1 MIINIV
7 YEDDDIIVCQKPV
20 GVSSQFSDNENM
32 LSLLK
37 EQLNLKEMPYVV
49 HRLDTAVGGLM
60 LYSKNK
66 KSASFLSKQISDS
79 QFIKKYYCVVHSKPE
94 NKAGTLTDFL
104 FKDSRKNKSFVVKK
118 ERKGVKFASL
128 EYELLDSVEH
138 REEILSLMKVTLH
151 TGRSHQIR
159 VQFSSRKMPLYGD
172 GKYGGSDNCNI
183 ALFSSELCFKNQNN
197 QMMNFKLIP
206 DGFPWNLFSFEKT
219 FI

>member
-1 MIINIV
+1 MNINIV
-7 YEDDDIIVCQKPV
+7 YEDDDIIVCQKPI
-20 GVSSQFSDNENM
+20 GVSSQYSDKENM

-37 EQLNLKEMPYVV
+37 DQLDLKELPYVI

-60 LYSKNK
+60 VYSKNK
-66 KSASFLSKQISDS
+66 KSASCLSRQVSDS
-79 QFIKKYYCVVHSKPE
+79 QFIKKYYCVIHSKPE
-94 NKAGTLTDFL
+94 NNTDTLTDYL

-128 EYELLDSVEH
+128 EYELIDSVEYKD
-138 REEILSLMKVTLH
+138 ETLSLLKITLH

-183 ALFSSELCFKNQNN
+183 ALFSCELGFKNQDDEIINY
-197 QMMNFKLIP
+197 KLKP
-206 DGFPWNLFSFEKT
+206 EGFPWNLFDF
-219 FI
+219 

>member
-1 MIINIV
+1 MNINIV
-7 YEDDDIIVCQKPV
+7 YEDDDIIVCQKPI
-20 GVSSQFSDNENM
+20 GVSSQYSDKENM

-37 EQLNLKEMPYVV
+37 DQLDLKELPYVI

-60 LYSKNK
+60 VYSKNK
-66 KSASFLSKQISDS
+66 KSASFLSRQVSDS
-79 QFIKKYYCVVHSKPE
+79 QFTKKYYCVIHSKPE
-94 NKAGTLTDFL
+94 NNTDTLTDYL

-128 EYELLDSVEH
+128 EYELIDSVEYKD
-138 REEILSLMKVTLH
+138 ETLSLLKITLH

-183 ALFSSELCFKNQNN
+183 ALFSCELGFKNQDDEIINY
-197 QMMNFKLIP
+197 KLKP
-206 DGFPWNLFSFEKT
+206 EGFPWNLFDF
-219 FI
+219 